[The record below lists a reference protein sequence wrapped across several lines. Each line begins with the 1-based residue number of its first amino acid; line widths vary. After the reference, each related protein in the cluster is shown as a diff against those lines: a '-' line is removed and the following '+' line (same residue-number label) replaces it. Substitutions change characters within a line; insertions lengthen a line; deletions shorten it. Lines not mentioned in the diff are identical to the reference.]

1 MVSVSSLVGMAIAA
15 QSLSPVAPVL
25 VPNLP
30 FIDGIW
36 KEIVIELKSQT
47 LTAFDDGNVVYKFR
61 CSTGRNNATP
71 PGEWPIRQKL
81 RYNKALPEFG
91 SVPIPFS
98 LRLDII
104 VRGRRHLIAI
114 HAHRSVPSYPAS
126 HGCVRLKYP
135 DAERLFGWA
144 EVGIVVSIR

>member
-1 MVSVSSLVGMAIAA
+1 MVSVSSLVGMALAA
-15 QSLSPVAPVL
+15 QSLSPVAPVQIPD
-25 VPNLP
+25 VPS
-30 FIDGIW
+30 IVGVG

-47 LTAFDDGNVVYKFR
+47 LTAFDDGNVVYKFK

-81 RYNKALPEFG
+81 RFNKALPEYG

-98 LRLDII
+98 LRLDI
-104 VRGRRHLIAI
+104 VVNGRRHLIAI

-126 HGCVRLKYP
+126 HGCIRLKYP

-144 EVGIVVSIR
+144 DVGIVVSIR